1 MGDKLEQFSKQKYIN
16 LETYKR
22 DNTPIKTPVWFV
34 IDNDLIYI
42 ITRESTGKVK
52 RLKNNQNVRVVPC
65 SFQGEIKNE
74 WVNGK
79 AQKVTG
85 SEADNVIKLRKK
97 KYGLAVRLSGLFTS
111 QKGNLVVYSIDLT
124 NQIFSQIIYFK
135 KFANSRET

>member
-1 MGDKLEQFSKQKYIN
+1 MGDMLEQFSKQKYIN

-22 DNTPIKTPVWFV
+22 DSTSVKTPVWFV
-34 IDNDLIYI
+34 IDKGLVYI

-65 SFQGEIKNE
+65 SFKGEIKNE

-85 SEADNVIKLRKK
+85 SESDNVIKLRKK
-97 KYGLAVRLSGLFTS
+97 KYGFAVRLSGLFTS

-124 NQIFSQIIYFK
+124 N
-135 KFANSRET
+135 